1 MIPVSSRSP
10 VSLAQGKTLGTSLRP
25 WGMHGIA
32 CVSGWAERRR
42 SRHIPSRVKPA
53 NNSLHG
59 FATKTQALARE
70 IPSATRLFADPLS
83 FATRSRLRYQNRRDL
98 VFRKKTR
105 SNRSTRARNPAC
117 YAGYAWQA
125 RRVILMSAL
134 RSSRSYHLQFL
145 YNPYGTFLWC
155 YQKKS
160 RKKISHKDEQGPQ
173 FALLK
178 VVSSFPVFH

>member
-59 FATKTQALARE
+59 FATKTKPFARE

-83 FATRSRLRYQNRRDL
+83 FATRSRLRYQNR
-98 VFRKKTR
+98 
-105 SNRSTRARNPAC
+105 STRAQNPAC

-160 RKKISHKDEQGPQ
+160 REKISHKDEQGPQ

-178 VVSSFPVFH
+178 VVSSFSVFH